1 VNTKETDSTEP
12 QADWWCTRCNV
23 RLEPGKVNVSYM
35 GNSFPVDLLRCPVC
49 SQVFI
54 PEELA
59 LGKMAEVE
67 KILEDK

>member
-1 VNTKETDSTEP
+1 MSNEEELKKQTSWLCAKCGTPLETGAVNITYLGS
-12 QADWWCTRCNV
+12 
-23 RLEPGKVNVSYM
+23 GY
-35 GNSFPVDLLRCPVC
+35 PVDLLRCPKC
-49 SQVFI
+49 GRALI